1 MNIKIAIIDDEQDIL
16 NVLTKYLSRSD
27 KFEIE
32 VFSNPNLA
40 FNSIM
45 NGLYDLILLDI
56 MMPQINGMDLLKKIK
71 LNKINVKVILMTA
84 FTTLDRINEAYEIG
98 ADDYITKPF
107 ISLKDV
113 EIKILDTLKY

>member
-84 FTTLDRINEAYEIG
+84 FTTLNRINEAYEIG